1 MLKSPD
7 DVTMHFMVHP
17 GLRLIQRRDDNW
29 DGFVEDPVIAA
40 IAVILFLFAL
50 LLLLLLIICC
60 CFAFCCAKKTKSV
73 FSLTKTCALYCFV
86 FFKK

>member
-7 DVTMHFMVHP
+7 DVTMHFVFHP
-17 GLRLIQRRDDNW
+17 WFCFTQRRDDRW

-40 IAVILFLFAL
+40 IAVILFLLAL

-60 CFAFCCAKKTKSV
+60 CFAFCCAKKTKSE
-73 FSLTKTCALYCFV
+73 FSLTKTFPLYCLL